1 VGNALTFAPA
11 HFALSRRPTFG
22 KGNALGMKRALGLFF
37 LLMVCG
43 CGALR
48 ADPPDVSSDLVRTLA
63 GETTVHLSFVTT
75 ATPDKIWKALTSAD
89 ELTKWAAPLV
99 KVDFRVGGAY
109 EYYFYPKHSEGHR
122 GMEGT
127 KILCYVPSKMLAH
140 TGALVGTWVV
150 WTIEP
155 AGDQQA
161 VHYYIVGNS
170 SEWNDSAAAR
180 GTQALEFVEKLAKY
194 LQP

>member
-1 VGNALTFAPA
+1 LFHKVGL
-11 HFALSRRPTFG
+11 
-22 KGNALGMKRALGLFF
+22 LGMKRLLCLFF
-37 LLMVCG
+37 LVVIC
-43 CGALR
+43 AVVR
-48 ADPPDVSSDLVRTLA
+48 ADPPDVSADLMRTLS

-75 ATPDKIWKALTSAD
+75 ASPDKIWRALTTAD

-99 KVDFRVGGAY
+99 KVDFRIGGTY
-109 EYYFYPKHSEGHR
+109 EYYFYPKHGEGHR

-127 KILCYVPSKMLAH
+127 KILSYVPGKMLSH
-140 TGALVGTWVV
+140 TGALEGTWVV

-170 SEWNDSAAAR
+170 TEWNDSAAER
-180 GTQALEFVEKLAKY
+180 GTQAQDLVEKLAKY